1 MKANEEPGKFTT
13 PAEVRLVHTL
23 PGPIERV
30 RAYLMDLEKRARWLA
45 GGVCE
50 PKVGGKNDLVFQ
62 HKNLS
67 PNEEPPEPPSRG
79 VGPCSNFDPPAKTAT
94 SRCHPPRPRRG
105 SVPTGARFAPI
116 AWSAFSSTC
125 VRTAVAAR
133 HRPTCDRRAIA
144 TRSAKRPATKPGRHF
159 ASGKRTGRW
168 KFYDPRGKLI
178 RTKPH

>member
-79 VGPCSNFDPPAKTAT
+79 VGPCSNFDPSAKTAT
-94 SRCHPPRPRRG
+94 SRCHALRPRRG
-105 SVPTGARFAPI
+105 SVPTSARFRADCVERVLFNVCPNCGSGE
-116 AWSAFSSTC
+116 ASSDLRSPRDCDAF
-125 VRTAVAAR
+125 REAAR
-133 HRPTCDRRAIA
+133 N
-144 TRSAKRPATKPGRHF
+144 
-159 ASGKRTGRW
+159 
-168 KFYDPRGKLI
+168 
-178 RTKPH
+178 